1 MTHVHTLSLIAM
13 LLLQTPGILALAKE
27 TSQTTSASHLAE
39 KQRDKVA
46 NDRYESLLKESP
58 DDANLHFEYGKTL
71 LKETGSTSGSEGLQH
86 LRKAVKLLPREQ
98 RFQQSSVFRIGPT
111 KKIPGSD
118 ALQGCSSHSIQR
130 DCTRPNCE
138 SGNSKNKRI
147 RVKHLR
153 ELPDTA
159 Q

>member
-86 LRKAVKLLPREQ
+86 LRKAVKLDPENNDFNRALFSELVRRKKYQEAMRYKDAAAIP
-98 RFQQSSVFRIGPT
+98 FSVIAPDQ
-111 KKIPGSD
+111 IVNPG
-118 ALQGCSSHSIQR
+118 IQR
-130 DCTRPNCE
+130 MKEYD
-138 SGNSKNKRI
+138 
-147 RVKHLR
+147 KHLR